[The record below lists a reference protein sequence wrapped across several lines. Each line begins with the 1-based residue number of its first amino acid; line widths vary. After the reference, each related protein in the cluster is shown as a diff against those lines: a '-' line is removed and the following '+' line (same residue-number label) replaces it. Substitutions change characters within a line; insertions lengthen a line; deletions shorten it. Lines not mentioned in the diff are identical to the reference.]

1 MKQRAHGMMFDAG
14 RGWRRPFPSVRGV
27 WAGLVC
33 GVVFALSP
41 GLRAMT
47 PQPTA
52 GPVSLRLLMVRSL
65 DDWTSRTQAGVP
77 QWTSPEW
84 RPGFAWNEAVPSWNV
99 VAGSA
104 WTIELRA
111 VGTNQTGTWF
121 PLGQWCSDT
130 NRAPRTSWT
139 GGSLA
144 GGKVLTDTL
153 RLEQAAEGI
162 QVRLTAGPGTTAA
175 DFRQFA
181 VSLAD
186 TRVAAVELEPFR
198 PAWGRV
204 LAVPARSQADFP
216 EGVTAWCSP
225 TSVTMLLAWWQ
236 ERRGRPLTPP
246 DVRETAAAVFDPGWP
261 GTGNWAFNLAYAGQ
275 VPGLRSA
282 VVRLADIPDLER
294 WIDAGLPVAVSVS
307 YALLQERPRSES
319 GDGHLVVVRGFTADG
334 DVAIND
340 PGVRISRVQRQI
352 PRAAFRAA
360 WRHSRN
366 TAYLIWPD
374 DQALPVGG
382 EGRWGGVR

>member
-1 MKQRAHGMMFDAG
+1 MLADSGKGG
-14 RGWRRPFPSVRGV
+14 RIPFQSVRGLG
-27 WAGLVC
+27 AGLLC
-33 GVVFALSP
+33 GVAFVLGPLVSATTNL
-41 GLRAMT
+41 
-47 PQPTA
+47 PTA
-52 GPVSLRLLMVRSL
+52 GPVALRLLIVRSL
-65 DDWTSRTQAGVP
+65 DDWTSRTVAGFP
-77 QWTSPEW
+77 QWISPEW
-84 RPGFAWNEAVPSWNV
+84 RPGFAWNEVVPSWNV
-99 VAGSA
+99 AVGSA

-111 VGTNQTGTWF
+111 VGTNQTENWF

-130 NRAPRTSWT
+130 SRAPRTSWT
-139 GGSLA
+139 GGSLP

-153 RLEQAAEGI
+153 RLDQAAEGI

-181 VSLAD
+181 VSWAD
-186 TRVAAVELEPFR
+186 TRAVAVEREPLR
-198 PAWGRV
+198 STWGRV

-246 DVRETAAAVFDPGWP
+246 DVRETVAGVFDPGWP
-261 GTGNWAFNLAYAGQ
+261 GTGNWAFNMAYAGQ

-282 VVRLADIPDLER
+282 VARLADIPDLER

-307 YALLQERPRSES
+307 YALLQERPRPES

-334 DVAIND
+334 DVWIND